1 MAQIKAFQAI
11 RFSENDITN
20 FICPPYDVISS
31 DEKERLKKLSP
42 FNIVNVELSD
52 SLGKKNK
59 YENAA
64 DLFKLWQDEGVLVY
78 DEKPALYFYEQVFDD
93 HGIKMTRVGFFAAL
107 KLDDPH
113 SDKSSIKPHE
123 KTLIKPKGDR
133 LELLK
138 ATKANISPIFCLFE
152 DEDFII
158 KDICKKVCR
167 KIPSATAKDKD
178 GTFHKLW
185 IVNDEYVI
193 ETIEQYLLSK
203 KMFIADG
210 HHRYETAWDYSQEI
224 KEKDEDYSLQKDYNY
239 VLTYFCP
246 MEDQGISIWPTHRVI
261 EEPVELESNIAKY
274 FDVYSAKDFQK
285 LSKKEIQP
293 IMVFKNGKYRV
304 LTIKKDS
311 LLKKIMPNSSKA
323 YRNLAVSILHSVLI
337 PNSDASEFIYV
348 KNDKEAV
355 LLAQKTGKIAIIV
368 PPTPV
373 ESLKAISLNNEMM
386 PQKSTYFYPKIASG
400 VVMRIIS
407 SY

>member
-1 MAQIKAFQAI
+1 MAEIKAFRAI
-11 RFSENDITN
+11 RFSKDDITN

-42 FNIVNVELSD
+42 FNIVNIELSD
-52 SLGKKNK
+52 SLDKKNK

-64 DLFKLWQDEGVLVY
+64 DLFKMWQNESVLVY
-78 DEKPALYFYEQVFDD
+78 DEKPSLYFYEQVFDD
-93 HGIKMTRVGFFAAL
+93 HGIKMTRGGFFAAL
-107 KLDDPH
+107 KLCDPH

-123 KTLIKPKGDR
+123 KTLKKPKGDR

-152 DEDFII
+152 DENFMI
-158 KDICKKVCR
+158 KDICRKVSKKV
-167 KIPSATAKDKD
+167 PATTAKDKD

-185 IVNDEYVI
+185 IVNDECVI
-193 ETIEQYLLSK
+193 KTIEQYLLSK
-203 KMFIADG
+203 KIFIADG
-210 HHRYETAWDYSQEI
+210 HHRYETAWDYSQER

-261 EEPVELESNIAKY
+261 EEPVELESNIDKY
-274 FDVYSAKDFQK
+274 FAVCSSKDFQK

-311 LLKKIMPNSSKA
+311 LLKKVMPNNSKA
-323 YRNLAVSILHSVLI
+323 YRNLAVSILHNVLI
-337 PNSDASEFIYV
+337 PNIDASEFNYV

-368 PPTPV
+368 PPTPI

-386 PQKSTYFYPKIASG
+386 PQKSTYFYPKVASG
-400 VVMRIIS
+400 VVMRAI
-407 SY
+407 